1 MYLSNYPEGS
11 AALCQD
17 LIHASPLG
25 LLISG
30 SGPNWSTSL
39 LPFVLQENN
48 GQLTLVTHLARA
60 NPQWQCLEGQSV
72 LVNFVGAN
80 AYVSPT
86 ILNLHVPT
94 WNYATVQIRGIA
106 TVPTERDDCE
116 SLLRDLTDHFEKRN
130 GTMWKLNLPEVP
142 LGKMLAAIVG
152 VEIAV
157 TEINGKFKLSQNR
170 TREEHQI
177 IENHLR
183 ESPRSEDNGVAY
195 WMRKVGWT

>member
-39 LPFVLQENN
+39 LPFVLQEKN
-48 GQLTLVTHLARA
+48 GQPTLVTHLARA
-60 NPQWQCLEGQSV
+60 NPQWQCLEDQSV
-72 LVNFVGAN
+72 LVNF
-80 AYVSPT
+80 
-86 ILNLHVPT
+86 
-94 WNYATVQIRGIA
+94 
-106 TVPTERDDCE
+106 
-116 SLLRDLTDHFEKRN
+116 
-130 GTMWKLNLPEVP
+130 
-142 LGKMLAAIVG
+142 VG

-183 ESPRSEDNGVAY
+183 ESPRPEDNGVAY